1 MGNEFVYSVIIIV
14 LIGFVF
20 LISIIISDQIKI
32 KTLKKKIKQKPASI
46 ELREFLAD
54 LAAGEALI
62 SIQRVNPDHLFT
74 YSPKD
79 K

>member
-1 MGNEFVYSVIIIV
+1 MALMDSVIIITI
-14 LIGFVF
+14 LSSVF
-20 LISIIISDQIKI
+20 LTFIVVSDQIKI
-32 KTLKKKIKQKPASI
+32 RALKKQLQKKTPSL
-46 ELREFLAD
+46 ELREFIAD
-54 LAAGEALI
+54 LATGEALI

>member
-1 MGNEFVYSVIIIV
+1 MELMHSVIIIT
-14 LIGFVF
+14 LIGFTF

-32 KTLKKKIKQKPASI
+32 RSLKNKMKHKPASL

-54 LAAGEALI
+54 LAGGEALI